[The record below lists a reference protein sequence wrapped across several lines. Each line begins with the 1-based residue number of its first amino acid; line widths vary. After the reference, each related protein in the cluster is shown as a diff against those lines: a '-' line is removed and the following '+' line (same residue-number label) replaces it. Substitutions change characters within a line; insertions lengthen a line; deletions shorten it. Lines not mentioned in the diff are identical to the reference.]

1 MFYENTETKV
11 RHPRHSQRKEI
22 MNNFLGQLGSFE
34 DLDEVKQQALISAA
48 MKVLS
53 KKALKT
59 RFKGKTK
66 KQISEIM
73 KKVRRGEKTRK

>member
-1 MFYENTETKV
+1 
-11 RHPRHSQRKEI
+11 